1 MEGSDAP
8 LVGLVDP
15 PRYPPRPRGDTSGRD
30 PRIVLWGRVG
40 APLALAI
47 LRGRGRSETPL
58 RLDASGILSFLT
70 SFLPASL
77 STIPTNQQRSK
88 SEADAES
95 KVCVLLTF

>member
-47 LRGRGRSETPL
+47 LTRWPRPVRDAPPRETRDWDFYEFSSRQLGDPLNQSKAVKVRS
-58 RLDASGILSFLT
+58 
-70 SFLPASL
+70 
-77 STIPTNQQRSK
+77 
-88 SEADAES
+88 
-95 KVCVLLTF
+95 